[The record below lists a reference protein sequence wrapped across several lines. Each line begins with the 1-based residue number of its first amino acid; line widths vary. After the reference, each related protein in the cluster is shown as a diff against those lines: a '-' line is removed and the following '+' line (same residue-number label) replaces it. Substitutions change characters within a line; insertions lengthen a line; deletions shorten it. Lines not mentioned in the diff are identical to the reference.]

1 MPSRSRIRVPRKT
14 AAARPRQ
21 WRAMLIR
28 KHGQVLGYVGAA
40 YRVVAELAAVA

>member
-1 MPSRSRIRVPRKT
+1 
-14 AAARPRQ
+14 
-21 WRAMLIR
+21 MLIR